1 MIVSKFGGSS
11 VKDAEA
17 MRRCA
22 EIVENNGDIRVVI
35 LSATYNT
42 TNELE
47 KMGKLA
53 ESGELPS
60 AILLLQKIKERH
72 YQIAKELEAPA
83 SAYQMIDSILSE
95 GESLLAGIS
104 MLKECSDRALDRL
117 YSIGERMSSALFA
130 GILTGRLTTPVLF
143 VDAREVIITDG
154 QFRRAKPQIAEI
166 RSRAEQK
173 LLPALATGAII
184 VTQGFIGSDQHG
196 VTTTLGRE
204 GSDFSAALIAEAI
217 DASACYIWTDVAG
230 IYTTDPRH
238 IAEAKKIDTLSY
250 LEATTM
256 ARLGAK
262 VLFPETLAPAERK
275 SIPVYVG
282 SSLDAKKL
290 GTWIYPENQVQERP
304 LFRALAKSD
313 AHPFIQL
320 RNIQQLPTALFH
332 KSILDLLDRNR
343 IRYDLLRLSPLD
355 VQVVLAEK
363 STVGEMLIKEL
374 EQVAEVVR
382 PAPLSRISLIGN
394 FRKQTKAMAK
404 VWQAIDGL
412 DFPLEFVDSEDF
424 AMCFYVGA
432 PDGQKL
438 LQALHRLLLE
448 S

>member
-166 RSRAEQK
+166 RNRAEQK

-438 LQALHRLLLE
+438 LQALHRLLVE